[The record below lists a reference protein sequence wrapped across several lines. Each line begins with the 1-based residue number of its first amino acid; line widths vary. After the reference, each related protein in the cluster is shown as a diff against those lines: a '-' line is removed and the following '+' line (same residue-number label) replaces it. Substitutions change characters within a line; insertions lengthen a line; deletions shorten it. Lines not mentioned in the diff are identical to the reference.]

1 VRITKHGHACIEL
14 DTGQGR
20 LLVDPGTYTEPLDMS
35 GYAAVLVTHQ
45 HPDHLD
51 EERLRAAVA
60 DDPELVVWTNPSV
73 AALLADVGP
82 RVRAVGHG
90 DRFDAAGVEVEVH
103 GELHALIHPDVPR
116 IANVGFRI
124 DGSVFHPGDALTLPD
139 APLDVLLLPVYAP
152 WSKVGE
158 VIDYVREVGATQTVA
173 MHNAGLSDVGHR
185 LLDGLMGPNGPGTG
199 TAYRHLQVGEH
210 LDAGT
215 G

>member
-1 VRITKHGHACIEL
+1 MRITKHGHACVEV

-20 LLVDPGTYTEPLDMS
+20 LLIDPGTYTEPLDMS

-51 EERLRAAVA
+51 EERLRAALA
-60 DDPELVVWTNPSV
+60 DDPGLAVWTNPSV
-73 AALLADVGP
+73 ADLLADLGD
-82 RVRAVGHG
+82 RVHPVRRG
-90 DRFDAAGVEVEVH
+90 DRFDVAGVDVEVH
-103 GELHALIHPDVPR
+103 GELHALIHPDIPR

-124 DGSVFHPGDALTLPD
+124 GGSLFHPGDALTLPD

-158 VIDYVREVGATQTVA
+158 VIDYVRDVGATQTVA

-199 TAYRHLQVGEH
+199 TDYRHLQVGEH
-210 LDAGT
+210 LDT
-215 G
+215 

>member
-1 VRITKHGHACIEL
+1 MRITKHGHACVEV

-20 LLVDPGTYTEPLDMS
+20 LLIDPGTYTEPLDMS

-51 EERLRAAVA
+51 EERLRAALA
-60 DDPELVVWTNPSV
+60 DDPGLAVWTNPTV
-73 AALLADVGP
+73 ADLLADLGD
-82 RVRAVGHG
+82 RVHAVRRG
-90 DRFDAAGVEVEVH
+90 DRFDVAGVDVEVH
-103 GELHALIHPDVPR
+103 GELHALIHPDIPR

-124 DGSVFHPGDALTLPD
+124 GGSLFHPGDALTLPD

-158 VIDYVREVGATQTVA
+158 VIDYVREVGAAHTVA
-173 MHNAGLSDVGHR
+173 MHNAGLSEVGHR

-199 TAYRHLQVGEH
+199 TAYQHLQVGEH
-210 LDAGT
+210 IDT
-215 G
+215 